1 MIIHQNTGTTS
12 KDKGRTIFDL
22 HSSPPYWCAISI
34 LSWSCWLGTLPRAF
48 QKAVA
53 VCVVRGKLTSNQ
65 TVSKERGT
73 ILERALVPHRWFCHF
88 YLAGIF
94 WTSALIVGITATTY
108 LKERK
113 HSSSNWDVEL
123 VSLTSYVSC
132 VYHALQHT
140 LEASSEQATVFILL
154 GLFLLHCVRRLWEC
168 HYVSIFSPS
177 SRMHLGAYIFGQ
189 TYYLLAALSLGLS
202 QLPFRDTSTN
212 APWLTISRLLG
223 VLTFAQ
229 GSLHQHRC
237 HRILATLRSSRPAL
251 TDKTPAR
258 KPSTT
263 DEGQVYKIPC
273 GDWFDFLSC
282 AHYTAEVVIYI
293 GLLIVAGAAS
303 LSVWMMIFSVVGN
316 LGLAAGLTHRWYL
329 SHISSYPKNRKA
341 FIPYVY

>member
-22 HSSPPYWCAISI
+22 HSSPRFFYSLPFLTKLPDCIKRQRLSFFSTPTPITYWCAISI

-94 WTSALIVGITATTY
+94 WTSALILRQLRI
-108 LKERK
+108 
-113 HSSSNWDVEL
+113 S
-123 VSLTSYVSC
+123 
-132 VYHALQHT
+132 
-140 LEASSEQATVFILL
+140 
-154 GLFLLHCVRRLWEC
+154 RLA
-168 HYVSIFSPS
+168 
-177 SRMHLGAYIFGQ
+177 AYSGGQ